1 MNVTC
6 MCVARNYTDTQT
18 KNKNLSRKGVKKMKK
33 FTKLFLSCALVSA
46 MAVTAAASAFAA
58 APSEA
63 TYAITGDLTGTY
75 TTSSNDI
82 TSLKV
87 GTTDVELE
95 ANSQV
100 TFIVYKEGA
109 DTTEL
114 KAEDVLGIDQGTTV
128 QPENKGLKANGVEE
142 TEGVATNYIVKV
154 GYTPKGGDFT
164 VAEGKFTVGKAATPA
179 YIVGDANMDQK
190 VDLRDGTAVV
200 LHFVKTTLLT
210 GVNLQAADA
219 NLDNAVDLRDGT
231 AIVKHFV
238 KLDDESSPVG
248 KPPAAN

>member
-1 MNVTC
+1 

-179 YIVGDANMDQK
+179 YIVGDADADDDITIGDAQTVAAYLVMTEADK
-190 VDLRDGTAVV
+190 ELHPLGAGYDADLDGDPTIGDAQSVAAYLV
-200 LHFVKTTLLT
+200 MTPA
-210 GVNLQAADA
+210 NQAQ
-219 NLDNAVDLRDGT
+219 
-231 AIVKHFV
+231 
-238 KLDDESSPVG
+238 SPIG
-248 KPPAAN
+248 KAPAAN